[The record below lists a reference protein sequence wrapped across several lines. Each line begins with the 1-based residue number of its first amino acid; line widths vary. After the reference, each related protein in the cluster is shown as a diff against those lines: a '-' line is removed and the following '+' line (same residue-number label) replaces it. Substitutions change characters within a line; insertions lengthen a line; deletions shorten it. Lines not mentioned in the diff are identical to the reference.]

1 MRSRKNAGEANGGR
15 GTPESSPVESAADF
29 EVASLK
35 EHDRAKLSFIEAKA
49 NLLTVLNNR
58 LQEAGCGPLYSL
70 HYQHLLRYVADVEA
84 YQQNPHQSS
93 PMLHL
98 ECDRTEYYK
107 TLYDFRVYGLGMGL
121 IHSELAPA
129 VLQSRKTLV
138 EVFERLS
145 EEDRK
150 SLLPQT
156 SIKISDR
163 HFASSKRVKSNIEVN
178 LWQLK
183 QASLESDYLKSL
195 PAEIERHHPEVYNAR
210 IQDALATE
218 EAYLKEPWGDIHR
231 LVLAYA
237 QHASTEEAVAFF
249 MAQIFKPFFAV
260 CMAARDNG
268 DLCLLRAVGHKLNP
282 QEFITWGLVGNCFND
297 ARGRELMEMDLGG
310 WYAKNYPED
319 AEYLFY
325 EAEKIETVA
334 ADSSLEMA

>member
-1 MRSRKNAGEANGGR
+1 MRSCKNIGETNGGR
-15 GTPESSPVESAADF
+15 GASESSPVESAADF

-70 HYQHLLRYVADVEA
+70 HYQRLLHYVADVEA
-84 YQQNPHQSS
+84 YQKHPYRSS

-98 ECDRTEYYK
+98 ECDRTVRYQH
-107 TLYDFRVYGLGMGL
+107 LSDFRAYAPGMDL
-121 IHSELAPA
+121 IHSELAPE

-145 EEDRK
+145 EEDQK

-163 HFASSKRVKSNIEVN
+163 HFASSKEVKSDIEVN

-195 PAEIERHHPEVYNAR
+195 PAEIERDHPEVYNAR
-210 IQDALATE
+210 IQDALAIE
-218 EAYLKEPWGDIHR
+218 EAYLEEPRGDIHR
-231 LVLAYA
+231 LVITYA
-237 QHASTEEAVAFF
+237 QHASTEEAMAFF
-249 MAQIFKPFFAV
+249 KPQIFEPFFAV

-282 QEFITWGLVGNCFND
+282 QGFIPWGLVGNCFD
-297 ARGRELMEMDLGG
+297 AARGREIMETDLGG
-310 WYAKNYPED
+310 WYAKNYPKD

-325 EAEKIETVA
+325 EAEKIETVM
-334 ADSSLEMA
+334 ADSSLKMA